1 MIATAFTSATAPAF
15 RAAAFRAPAFDIQR
29 APATAFGLLNTLCT
43 EIRSRTF
50 ETVANYHWCVDI
62 PDQVF
67 MQAISCAKCGNYQL
81 VSSRQLHIALMETAP
96 TILCQDPEH
105 IRITD
110 EAIFA
115 ETGLEPEEEEEN
127 EDQDTD
133 SQPGLEYEV
142 RNERLD
148 DWSQEE
154 GNYDWV
160 SDSYFPEQQ

>member
-1 MIATAFTSATAPAF
+1 MIAI
-15 RAAAFRAPAFDIQR
+15 AAFDRSAPAFDIQR
-29 APATAFGLLNTLCT
+29 APAIAFGLLNTLCQ
-43 EIRSRTF
+43 EIRSRNTF
-50 ETVANYHWCVDI
+50 ETVANYHWCIDI
-62 PDQVF
+62 PDQVY
-67 MQAISCAKCGNYQL
+67 MQSISCAKCGNYQL
-81 VSSRQLHIALMETAP
+81 VSSRELHIALMETAP

-105 IRITD
+105 IRMTD

-115 ETGLEPEEEEEN
+115 ETGEEYDEPEE
-127 EDQDTD
+127 DTD

-160 SDSYFPEQQ
+160 SDSYPERQ